1 MKLRHLTILA
11 AIGALGLAACGGN
24 VQSSSSSPAQTV
36 AGAAPAP
43 AAVDFNTAD
52 VEFAQSMI
60 QHHQQAVEMADIA
73 LDSSVGAGAQVLDL
87 ATRIKGAQDPEIAMM
102 SGWLTSWGQP
112 MQMDTS
118 MSQDMHLTDGM
129 MTDAEMADLHNLKGA
144 EFDTMWMQMMI
155 RHHTGAITMAQ
166 TVKTSG
172 MNTDVVALA
181 GQVITAQQSEID
193 EMKTILGS

>member
-1 MKLRHLTILA
+1 MKLRHLTIIA
-11 AIGALGLAACGGN
+11 ATGAFGLAACGDN
-24 VQSSSSSPAQTV
+24 AQSSSSSPMQTV

-43 AAVDFNTAD
+43 ADFNTAD
-52 VEFAQSMI
+52 VQFAQSMI
-60 QHHQQAVEMADIA
+60 PHHQQAVAMADIA
-73 LDSSVGAGAQVLDL
+73 LDPSVGAGPQVLDL

-102 SGWLTSWGQP
+102 SGWLASWGQP

-118 MSQDMHLTDGM
+118 MGQGMPMTNGM
-129 MTDAEMADLHNLKGA
+129 MTDAEMTGLHNVKGA
-144 EFDTMWMQMMI
+144 EFDTMWMEMMI
-155 RHHTGAITMAQ
+155 RHHTGAIAMAQ

-172 MNTDVVALA
+172 SNADVIALA

>member
-11 AIGALGLAACGGN
+11 ATGALGLAACGDN
-24 VQSSSSSPAQTV
+24 AQSSSSTPAQTV
-36 AGAAPAP
+36 AGALPAP

-52 VEFAQSMI
+52 VQFAQSMI
-60 QHHQQAVEMADIA
+60 PHHQQAVEMADIA
-73 LDSSVGAGAQVLDL
+73 LDPTVGAGAQVLDL

-102 SGWLTSWGQP
+102 SGWLTSWEQP
-112 MQMDTS
+112 MKMDTS
-118 MSQDMHLTDGM
+118 MSQDMHLMDGM
-129 MTDAEMADLHNLKGA
+129 MTDDEMAGLHNLKGA

-155 RHHTGAITMAQ
+155 RHHTGAIAMAQ

-172 MNTDVVALA
+172 MNADVVALA
-181 GQVITAQQSEID
+181 GQVISAQQSEID

>member
-11 AIGALGLAACGGN
+11 ATGAFGLAACGDN
-24 VQSSSSSPAQTV
+24 AQSSSSSSPMQTV

-43 AAVDFNTAD
+43 ADFNTAD
-52 VEFAQSMI
+52 VQFAQSMI
-60 QHHQQAVEMADIA
+60 PHHQQAVAMADIA
-73 LDSSVGAGAQVLDL
+73 LDPSVGAGPQVIDL

-102 SGWLTSWGQP
+102 SGWLTSWEQP
-112 MQMDTS
+112 MKMDTS
-118 MSQDMHLTDGM
+118 MSQDMHLMDGM
-129 MTDAEMADLHNLKGA
+129 MTDDEMAGLHNLKGA

-155 RHHTGAITMAQ
+155 RHHTGAIAMAQ

-172 MNTDVVALA
+172 MNADVVALA
-181 GQVITAQQSEID
+181 GQVISAQQSEID